1 MDIAYGHDGA
11 VWFAEENGQRIGRYA
26 MDGSLTEYP
35 TPGIYPAYV
44 RPGPDND
51 MWFNDGSHMI
61 GRVTSSGAVQI
72 YSLGLHYVVDSM
84 NTGPDKRMWFDADL
98 CFQTCKYYIAEFLS
112 STGSYRILNTSC
124 APQFI
129 GLGADGNLWAMGP
142 DSSHMETVSASG
154 CQEQVQL
161 PGNQFCCDYG
171 TQIVNAH
178 GNIWL
183 SVIDNPPVPTVLDY
197 FDTRSRSFTIY
208 PITIQVTRGPCSA
221 FAERYRQIAEG
232 PDGVVYV
239 TNCTTHIVRLDTL
252 TGTQLPDLIV
262 QRGPDGMIHG
272 AQDEVIGPDGNLW
285 FTQSDFYQPQNA
297 NALDVYLIRRMSVSP
312 STIDFQSVGQS
323 QVATVS
329 ETNYNGA
336 WTGASSD
343 LEVASVSQG
352 TGGAFQV
359 TAVGPGSAT
368 ITFADS
374 VGNSFPVSV
383 TVP

>member
-1 MDIAYGHDGA
+1 MKRHHSRKSRFRPHIEDDRMLPKGVVAILLCAFLIGCTARLASAPSPQSNGMSAGHWIVQNGPPPHNWVFLPELPNPASLPMDIAYRHDGA

-72 YSLGLHYVVDSM
+72 YSLGLHYVVESM

-183 SVIDNPPVPTVLDY
+183 SVIDNPPVPTALDY
-197 FDTRSRSFTIY
+197 FDTRSRSFTVY
-208 PITIQVTRGPCSA
+208 PITIQNTR
-221 FAERYRQIAEG
+221 
-232 PDGVVYV
+232 
-239 TNCTTHIVRLDTL
+239 
-252 TGTQLPDLIV
+252 
-262 QRGPDGMIHG
+262 
-272 AQDEVIGPDGNLW
+272 
-285 FTQSDFYQPQNA
+285 
-297 NALDVYLIRRMSVSP
+297 
-312 STIDFQSVGQS
+312 
-323 QVATVS
+323 
-329 ETNYNGA
+329 
-336 WTGASSD
+336 
-343 LEVASVSQG
+343 
-352 TGGAFQV
+352 
-359 TAVGPGSAT
+359 
-368 ITFADS
+368 
-374 VGNSFPVSV
+374 
-383 TVP
+383 